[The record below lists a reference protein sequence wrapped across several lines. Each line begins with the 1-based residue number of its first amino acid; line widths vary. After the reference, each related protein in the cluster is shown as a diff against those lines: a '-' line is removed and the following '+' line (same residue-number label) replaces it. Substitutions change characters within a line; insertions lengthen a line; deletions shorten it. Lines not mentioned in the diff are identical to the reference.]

1 MSAIQ
6 TVNPRAMVM
15 RKKQALMVNVNA
27 AKGLQEVLHSNLGPK
42 GTLKMLVGGAG
53 QIKITKD
60 GRTLLGEMQIQHPTA
75 CMIGRTATAQDDS
88 CGDGTTSV
96 VLFAGELLSQAQRF
110 IDEGLHPRIIADGFE
125 KAREHVAEFLDDFK
139 TSFDTGAGAEAV
151 DDGAAGGGGGG
162 GAAVGDSEAVV
173 RLPPRDMLM
182 AVARTALR
190 TKLQPELA
198 DQLTQICTDAVL
210 TIAVPGQPIDLHMIE
225 TMHMIHRSATE
236 TKLVKGL
243 VMDHGVRHPDM
254 PTHLENCYI
263 MTCNVSME
271 YEKTE
276 INSGFYYN
284 SAEQREKM
292 VSAERVFTDEKVAK
306 ILELKRK
313 VCTKENGK
321 NFVIVS
327 QKGIDPVSLDAL
339 CKEGVMAL
347 RRAKRRNMERLT
359 LACGGSPVNS
369 VEDLDESVLG
379 WAGKVYEQSLGD
391 DKWTFVEDVQNPKSV
406 TILMKGPNPHTIA
419 QIKDAVK
426 DGTRCVK
433 NAIDDGGV
441 VAGAGAFEIAA
452 AESLRKFELQ
462 VSGKEK
468 LGVRAFAQA
477 LLVIPKTLAKNSGLD
492 ILETMLAAQEEHQ
505 KTGKAVGIDV
515 ETGDPMLP
523 AESGIWDNVNVK
535 RQFISLSTIMASQLL
550 LVDEV
555 MRAGRNM
562 KRSGPDGNPEQGDG
576 GD

>member
-1 MSAIQ
+1 
-6 TVNPRAMVM
+6 MVM

-96 VLFAGELLSQAQRF
+96 VLFAGELLSQAQRY

-125 KAREHVAEFLDDFK
+125 KAREHVMEFLDDFK
-139 TSFDTGAGAEAV
+139 VSPKAEMLEDRDT
-151 DDGAAGGGGGG
+151 
-162 GAAVGDSEAVV
+162 
-173 RLPPRDMLM
+173 LI

-190 TKLQPELA
+190 TKLQPSLA

-210 TIAVPGQPIDLHMIE
+210 SVAQPDMPIDLHMIE
-225 TMHMIHRSATE
+225 KMHMIHRSATE
-236 TKLVKGL
+236 TRLVKGL

-254 PTHLENCYI
+254 PKRLTDCYI
-263 MTCNVSME
+263 LTLNVSLE

-276 INSGFYYN
+276 VNSGFMYN

-292 VSAERVFTDEKVAK
+292 VKAERVFTDEKVAK

-313 VCTKENGK
+313 VCTPENGK
-321 NFVIVS
+321 SFVIIS
-327 QKGIDPVSLDAL
+327 QKGIDPASLDAL
-339 CKEGVMAL
+339 CKENIMAL

-359 LACGGSPVNS
+359 LACGGSQVNS
-369 VEDLDESVLG
+369 VEDLDPEVLG
-379 WAGKVYEQSLGD
+379 HAGLVFEEALGD
-391 DKWTFVEDVQNPKSV
+391 DKYTFVEDVANPKSV

-433 NAIDDGGV
+433 NAIDDGCV
-441 VAGAGAFEIAA
+441 VPGAGAFEIAA
-452 AESLRKFELQ
+452 AESLRKFELT

-468 LGVRAFAQA
+468 LGIRAFGEA

-492 ILETMLAAQEEHQ
+492 ILDTILTAQEEHQ
-505 KTGKAVGIDV
+505 KSGKAVGIDV
-515 ETGDPMLP
+515 ETGEPSLP
-523 AESGIWDNVNVK
+523 AEEGIWDNSLVK
-535 RQFISLSTIMASQLL
+535 RQFVSLSTIMASQLL

-562 KRSGPDGNPEQGDG
+562 KRGGPG
-576 GD
+576 GQ

>member
-1 MSAIQ
+1 MSALQQI
-6 TVNPRAMVM
+6 NPRAMVM

-96 VLFAGELLSQAQRF
+96 VLFSGELLSCAQRF

-125 KAREHVAEFLDDFK
+125 KAREHVIEFLDDFK
-139 TSFDTGAGAEAV
+139 VVPE
-151 DDGAAGGGGGG
+151 
-162 GAAVGDSEAVV
+162 GDIREN
-173 RLPPRDMLM
+173 RDLLL

-210 TIAVPGQPIDLHMIE
+210 TISSPGQPIDLHMIE
-225 TMHMIHRSATE
+225 KMHMIHRSATE
-236 TKLVKGL
+236 TRLVKGL
-243 VMDHGVRHPDM
+243 VLDHGVRHPDM
-254 PTHLENCYI
+254 PTHLENCFVL
-263 MTCNVSME
+263 TLNVSLE

-276 INSGFYYN
+276 VNSGFYYN
-284 SAEQREKM
+284 SAEQRDKM
-292 VSAERVFTDEKVAK
+292 VAAERVFTDEKVQK
-306 ILELKRK
+306 IIELKRQ
-313 VCTKENGK
+313 VCTPDNGK
-321 NFVIVS
+321 SFVIIS
-327 QKGIDPVSLDAL
+327 QKGIDPASLDAL
-339 CKEGVMAL
+339 CKDGIMAL

-359 LACGGSPVNS
+359 RACGGTPVNS
-369 VEDLDESVLG
+369 VEDLSPEVLG
-379 WAGKVYEQSLGD
+379 EAGKVYEHTLGD
-391 DKWTFVEDVQNPKSV
+391 DKYTFVEDVANPKSV

-433 NAIDDGGV
+433 NAIDDGCLV
-441 VAGAGAFEIAA
+441 PGAGAFEIAA
-452 AESLRKFELQ
+452 AESLRQFELK

-468 LGVRAFAQA
+468 LGVRAFAEA

-492 ILETMLAAQEEHQ
+492 ILDTILAAQEEHQ
-505 KTGKAVGIDV
+505 KAGKAVGIDV
-515 ETGDPMLP
+515 ETGEPSLP
-523 AESGIWDNVNVK
+523 AEAGIWDNALVK

-562 KRSGPDGNPEQGDG
+562 KRGGPGPQ
-576 GD
+576 

>member
-6 TVNPRAMVM
+6 QINPRAMVM

-96 VLFAGELLSQAQRF
+96 VLFSGELLSQAQRY

-125 KAREHVAEFLDDFK
+125 KARGHVMEFLDDF
-139 TSFDTGAGAEAV
+139 TVSPSESMIDDRDT
-151 DDGAAGGGGGG
+151 
-162 GAAVGDSEAVV
+162 
-173 RLPPRDMLM
+173 LI
-182 AVARTALR
+182 AVAKTALR
-190 TKLQPELA
+190 TKLQPALA

-210 TIAVPGQPIDLHMIE
+210 AVANPGQPIDLHMIE
-225 TMHMIHRSATE
+225 KMHMIHRSATE
-236 TKLVKGL
+236 TRLVKGL
-243 VMDHGVRHPDM
+243 VMDHGLRHPDM
-254 PTHLENCYI
+254 PKRLTNCYI
-263 MTCNVSME
+263 MTLNVSLE

-276 INSGFYYN
+276 VNSGFMYN
-284 SAEQREKM
+284 SAEQRDKM
-292 VSAERVFTDEKVAK
+292 VKAERVFTDEKVAK

-313 VCTKENGK
+313 VCTPENGK
-321 NFVIVS
+321 NFVIIS
-327 QKGIDPVSLDAL
+327 QKGIDPASLDAL
-339 CKEGVMAL
+339 CKENIMAL

-359 LACGGSPVNS
+359 LACGGSQVNS
-369 VEDLDESVLG
+369 VEDLDPEVLG
-379 WAGKVYEQSLGD
+379 HAGLVFEECLGD
-391 DKWTFVEDVQNPKSV
+391 DKYTFVEDVANPKSV

-433 NAIDDGGV
+433 NAIDDGCV
-441 VAGAGAFEIAA
+441 VPGAGAFEIAA
-452 AESLRKFELQ
+452 AESLRKFELS

-468 LGVRAFAQA
+468 LGVRAFGEA

-492 ILETMLAAQEEHQ
+492 ILDTILKAQEEHQ

-515 ETGDPMLP
+515 ETGEPSLP
-523 AESGIWDNVNVK
+523 AEEGVWDNSLVK
-535 RQFISLSTIMASQLL
+535 RQFVSLSTIMASQLL

-562 KRSGPDGNPEQGDG
+562 KRGGPG
-576 GD
+576 GQ